1 MVHSRAVITT
11 LLAVGTAS
19 VLAAPV
25 PESFSNVVAARG
37 PEDQP
42 PPPGAFGQQ
51 PPQGPQ
57 GSHSP
62 PSGYSGQE
70 PQGGPPGALSQGPQ
84 SPAGSPGFHGPPHL
98 GGQFGIPHGGP
109 EGMRLP
115 GAGMRG
121 PGPHPPPGNMFPP
134 GPPGGPPRGSDELQ
148 SPHPSHFGR
157 RQMPGQQGPFQ
168 MGEHPQDPA
177 GGPQGMQQGAPP
189 PDMAGPG
196 GPQPAHQPFGRP
208 PQDHISKQ
216 QGEQG
221 GHEGHSGQGPPGNNR
236 MKPHTQGSPE
246 SQGGDNERGVLTIIT
261 MDTNMV
267 RKTKDMEPRE
277 VNKKVFQ
284 TTLKDLEDHKD
295 IEVDHPD
302 HPADLMDMLVVLLT
316 NRARI
321 LRKVSK
327 VTATI
332 IMDKVN
338 RIKVTDTVAPLTPT
352 MARTLIEG
360 VLNQLKRSGVLGD
373 VQYGSGTLF
382 ALLCE
387 CFLCHCRTYI
397 EYRGWDPFQDKMD
410 PPLSVGAIAGFQAVS
425 NSQFPSLL
433 LTSLQI
439 SLSVGRT
446 RAYLYIKGGQPY
458 PESPRA
464 GLSKLQHPNEN
475 QQFQCS
481 YTSFQFILQLRCTM
495 GNALAARVAEG
506 YSPVPAQSS
515 PSDYVHRPRAE
526 QGLSKEDEKM
536 ISYLESNGH
545 TNDIDL
551 PGLRLII
558 GMLKEN
564 PRDTKAR
571 SMLEQY
577 YDHLTYMDQ
586 KGLSSTS
593 KSS

>member
-25 PESFSNVVAARG
+25 PESFANVLAARG
-37 PEDQP
+37 PEDQ

-57 GSHSP
+57 VSHSP
-62 PSGYSGQE
+62 PSGFSGQE
-70 PQGGPPGALSQGPQ
+70 PQGQYLNFQLFSFTPINLPISSLCLPGGPPGALSQGPQ

-98 GGQFGIPHGGP
+98 GGQFGIPHSGP
-109 EGMRLP
+109 E
-115 GAGMRG
+115 GMRG

-134 GPPGGPPRGSDELQ
+134 GPPGGTQGPPPPHHFKPRDDMPHPPPQGPPGGSGELQ

-157 RQMPGQQGPFQ
+157 RQMPGQQGPQ
-168 MGEHPQDPA
+168 GPPPAGQHPQDPA

-189 PDMAGPG
+189 ADRAGPG
-196 GPQPAHQPFGRP
+196 GPQSAHQPFGRRQSPQGP
-208 PQDHISKQ
+208 PQDHIIKQ
-216 QGEQG
+216 QGEQV
-221 GHEGHSGQGPPGNNR
+221 GHEGHGGQVKEVKMNV
-236 MKPHTQGSPE
+236 
-246 SQGGDNERGVLTIIT
+246 VLTIIT

-267 RKTKDMEPRE
+267 RKTKDLGPQE
-277 VNKKVFQ
+277 VNNKKVLQ
-284 TTLKDLEDHKD
+284 TTLKDHKD
-295 IEVDHPD
+295 IEVDHP
-302 HPADLMDMLVVLLT
+302 ADPLVTDMLVVLLM
-316 NRARI
+316 NI
-321 LRKVSK
+321 LTLKVRTVNKASI
-327 VTATI
+327 VTMTI

-360 VLNQLKRSGVLGD
+360 VLNRQKRSGVLGD

-382 ALLCE
+382 ALL
-387 CFLCHCRTYI
+387 Y
-397 EYRGWDPFQDKMD
+397 
-410 PPLSVGAIAGFQAVS
+410 
-425 NSQFPSLL
+425 
-433 LTSLQI
+433 
-439 SLSVGRT
+439 
-446 RAYLYIKGGQPY
+446 
-458 PESPRA
+458 
-464 GLSKLQHPNEN
+464 
-475 QQFQCS
+475 
-481 YTSFQFILQLRCTM
+481 
-495 GNALAARVAEG
+495 
-506 YSPVPAQSS
+506 
-515 PSDYVHRPRAE
+515 YVHRPRAE
-526 QGLSKEDEKM
+526 QALSKEDEKM